1 MTYRCPLRSQRL
13 AFTAMEPDR
22 PEQHDRQPRLVD
34 RETAPGLVRL
44 AAGAWWRTNLW
55 TASTAYRATRRMA
68 QAARSGESAAALLDD
83 ARSEVVGAAR
93 RVLGIGDSSNGA
105 TRAHEE
111 GQAEEPLR
119 ERWDDLLERSTEVI
133 DDDDL
138 HPAFADILS
147 HLHPDE
153 ARILRL
159 LATSGPQAAVDV
171 RNWRP
176 LGIGSHVVAPGLT
189 MIGQHAGALHVD
201 RVPAYL
207 ANMFRLGLI
216 WFSRDPVGEL
226 SAYQVLEA
234 QPEVTEAIKRAG
246 RGTTVRRSIQLTPF
260 GEQFCL
266 ACLPRGTAEFDA
278 IVEQHSAPDAVAP
291 PSVDDSPLG

>member
-1 MTYRCPLRSQRL
+1 
-13 AFTAMEPDR
+13 MEPEEPAAR
-22 PEQHDRQPRLVD
+22 EHHPRMVD
-34 RETAPGLVRL
+34 RETAPGLARV

-55 TASTAYRATRRMA
+55 TANAAYRATRRLA
-68 QAARSGESAAALLDD
+68 QAARSGESAAALIDD
-83 ARSEVVGAAR
+83 ARSEAVGAAR
-93 RVLGIGDSSNGA
+93 RILGIADESANGSHPDRVGEA
-105 TRAHEE
+105 
-111 GQAEEPLR
+111 EPLR
-119 ERWDDLLERSTEVI
+119 ERWEDLVERSTEVT
-133 DDDDL
+133 DDEDL
-138 HPAFADILS
+138 HPAFADILG

-189 MIGQHAGALHVD
+189 MVGQHAGVLHVD

-216 WFSRDPVGEL
+216 WFSRDAVDEL
-226 SAYQVLEA
+226 SPYQVLEA
-234 QPEVTEAIKRAG
+234 QPEVTEALRRAG
-246 RGTTVRRSIQLTPF
+246 RGTTVRRSIRLTPF

-278 IVEQHSAPDAVAP
+278 IAQHQSPVDAVP
-291 PSVDDSPLG
+291 PPVELAEDE

>member
-1 MTYRCPLRSQRL
+1 MGSDPTDS
-13 AFTAMEPDR
+13 
-22 PEQHDRQPRLVD
+22 HDSGERHPRIVD
-34 RETAPGLVRL
+34 RDTAPGLARI

-55 TASTAYRATRRMA
+55 TANAALRATRRLA

-83 ARSEVVGAAR
+83 ARSEAAGAAR
-93 RVLGIGDSSNGA
+93 RVLGIGEPSTNGSV
-105 TRAHEE
+105 
-111 GQAEEPLR
+111 AEPRKDETSEPLR
-119 ERWDDLLERSTEVI
+119 ERWESLVERSTEVA

-189 MIGQHAGALHVD
+189 MIGQHAGVLHVE

-234 QPEVTEAIKRAG
+234 QPEVTDAMKRAG
-246 RGTTVRRSIQLTPF
+246 RGTTVRRSIGLTPF

-266 ACLPRGTAEFDA
+266 ACLPRGTAEFEA
-278 IVEQHSAPDAVAP
+278 IVAHPSAPDAVPP
-291 PSVDDSPLG
+291 PSADDSPLG